1 MVDLKICSRREAL
14 ASAALGCLAGRALS
28 VQDPKTDLRAS
39 TVVIV
44 RHAEKDLEDTRDP
57 VLTERGHRR
66 ASMLADLLGSAG
78 VSELF
83 STGFRRTQQTLQPL
97 AERLGLTVGGYQ
109 AGDSEAFARGLTRRQ
124 AGDLVVV
131 AGHSNT
137 LPAMV
142 RALGGRLTDLGEKAD
157 LADDEYDRV
166 VLLSLAAAGDK
177 PMVCLQTLDL
187 RMTL

>member
-14 ASAALGCLAGRALS
+14 ASAVMGCLALRALPG
-28 VQDPKTDLRAS
+28 QDPKTDLRAA
-39 TVVIV
+39 TVVFV
-44 RHAEKDLEDTRDP
+44 RHAEKELDDPRDP
-57 VLTERGHRR
+57 VLTERGQVR
-66 ASMLADLLGSAG
+66 ARKLADLLASAG

-83 STGFRRTQQTLQPL
+83 STDFRRTQQTLQPL
-97 AERLGLTVGGYQ
+97 AERLGLSVGGYQ
-109 AGDSEAFARGLTRRQ
+109 AGKSEEFARSLARRQ

-142 RALGGRLTDLGEKAD
+142 RALGGRLVDLGERTD
-157 LADDEYDRV
+157 LEDDEYDRV
-166 VLLSLAAAGDK
+166 VLLSLAAAGDQ